1 MKTKTRTYES
11 PLREEQLEQ
20 TRERI
25 LEATARVL
33 AANDGTLSIPAV
45 AREAA
50 VSVPTVYRH
59 FGTKEDL
66 ITSLGELFFDRFRLA
81 DRRPPADLGELRA
94 FLVEQAAE
102 YAKAEPML
110 RALATTEA
118 GRKARQELAPRRK
131 QVIGAGLEP
140 LLDGVS
146 DDDRRRVRDVY
157 LLLTSSGGYR
167 AGRELLAYSD
177 EQLADMIVWV
187 VERLAR
193 GSQGAKRTRKEQR

>member
-25 LEATARVL
+25 LEATARVV
-33 AANDGTLSIPAV
+33 AAKDGTLSIPAV

-66 ITSLGELFFDRFRLA
+66 ITALGEHFFDRFRLA
-81 DRRPPADLGELRA
+81 DRRPPADLDELRA

-110 RALATTEA
+110 WALATTEA
-118 GRKARQELAPRRK
+118 GRKARQELLPRRK
-131 QVIGAGLEP
+131 RVIAAGLEP

-146 DDDRRRVRDVY
+146 DEDQRRVRDVY

-177 EQLADMIVWV
+177 EEIADMIVWV

-193 GSQGAKRTRKEQR
+193 GSQGAKRMRKKKR